1 MVRRRL
7 RLLRAEIHCDDCG
20 KVLSREQTGVSIIA
34 QVTFSRCLDCTL
46 APEITPE
53 SESVSV
59 SVNLLRRLRD
69 GLLYGGQE

>member
-1 MVRRRL
+1 M
-7 RLLRAEIHCDDCG
+7 LRAEIHCDDCG
-20 KVLSREQTGVSIIA
+20 KVLSREQTVVSVIA
-34 QVTFSRCLDCTL
+34 EVTFCRCLDCAL

-53 SESVSV
+53 SENVSV